1 MAEIWKNNK
10 YFEQT
15 NNRNFGIFDHDFALC
30 HFNMMAAPLWEF
42 LNIKPLVNYSGKGE
56 KTFRQLY

>member
-1 MAEIWKNNK
+1 MTDEAASQPSNNQNTIKWVIMAEIWKNNK

-30 HFNMMAAPLWEF
+30 HFNMMAAPL
-42 LNIKPLVNYSGKGE
+42 
-56 KTFRQLY
+56 